1 MAEMVGKTELKQEP
15 NGATKP
21 STSTALT
28 VVKPSDDYI
37 LNITD
42 IGAGGKSETF
52 AVQLASNTDW
62 KNWSLMARAAILK
75 KTSFK
80 QSSLPEIIYTI
91 LYAERL
97 GLDVI
102 AGDVY
107 SVDGRINTT
116 NGAKIKYAM
125 STGKIEGVEC
135 TIEPIMEHQDK
146 GGVFK
151 KFVGK
156 VRGGDVSMED
166 LKATVTVKVKGW
178 EKPYI
183 YTAKLSEWFQGTNP
197 NWVNRPEHMLRL
209 NSTAHALNF
218 ICPMGS
224 AESDEA
230 PPVETAPLPSY
241 EEAKKKE

>member
-1 MAEMVGKTELKQEP
+1 MAEAMSKAEIVKTET
-15 NGATKP
+15 NGTSKP
-21 STSTALT
+21 TQALT
-28 VVKPSDDYI
+28 VVKPSEDYT
-37 LNITD
+37 LNIVD
-42 IGAGGKSETF
+42 VGQGGKPETF
-52 AVQLASNTDW
+52 SVQLASNTEW
-62 KNWSLMARAAILK
+62 KTWPLMMKAAILK
-75 KTSFK
+75 KNTFK
-80 QSSLPEIIYTI
+80 QQSIAEIVFTI

-125 STGKIEGVEC
+125 SSGKIEGVEC
-135 TIEPIMEHQDK
+135 VIEPILEHQDK
-146 GGVFK
+146 GGVYAKFK
-151 KFVGK
+151 
-156 VRGGDVSMED
+156 RTIRNSEIEMED
-166 LKATVTVKVKGW
+166 LRATVTVKVRGW

-209 NSTAHALNF
+209 NSTSHALNF

-230 PPVETAPLPSY
+230 PPVEAPLPSY
-241 EEAKKKE
+241 DEAKAK